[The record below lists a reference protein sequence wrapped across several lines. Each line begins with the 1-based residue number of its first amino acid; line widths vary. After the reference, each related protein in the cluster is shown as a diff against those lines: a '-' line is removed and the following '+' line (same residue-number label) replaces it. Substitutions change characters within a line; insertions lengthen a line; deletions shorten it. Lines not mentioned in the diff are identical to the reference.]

1 MKKNLRR
8 WALLAA
14 AVLVVGA
21 AALGIYQFAPGKAPL
36 ARALKQQLVLLTP
49 QSTAPTGRG
58 APLALINR
66 EHPCPSAPP
75 DGLIN
80 LYAQKERGF
89 ALASSQIELTGETF
103 QAAKA
108 MFAAAARD
116 GVEGF
121 ILSSGYRD
129 RQAQQAEYEAQPTL
143 AALPGASEHESGTA
157 FDVTAYG
164 HRDFTRTPQ
173 YAWLYDNCWDYGF
186 ILRYPSDKTQVT
198 GTPAESWH
206 YRYVGLPHS
215 RIMGELGLC
224 LEEYMDYVHARGVLR
239 AEYDGQAWLIEADG
253 PGVIR
258 AYAAPQP

>member
-8 WALLAA
+8 WALLAT
-14 AVLVVGA
+14 AVLVLAA
-21 AALGIYQFAPGKAPL
+21 AALCIYQFAPGKAPL
-36 ARALKQQLVLLTP
+36 ARALKPQLVLLTP
-49 QSTAPTGRG
+49 QSSASTGQG
-58 APLALINR
+58 EPLVLINR
-66 EHPCPSAPP
+66 DHPCPYAAP
-75 DGLIN
+75 DDLIN
-80 LYAQKERGF
+80 LYAQKDRGF
-89 ALASSQIELTGETF
+89 SLASSQIELTSETF

-108 MFAAAARD
+108 MFAAAAAD

-143 AALPGASEHESGTA
+143 AAPPGSSEHESGLA

-173 YAWLYDNCWDYGF
+173 YAWLYANCWNYGF
-186 ILRYPSDKTQVT
+186 ILRYPSDKTLAT

-215 RIMGELGLC
+215 RIMGEQGLC
-224 LEEYMDYVHARGVLR
+224 LEEYLDYIRTVGVIR
-239 AEYDGQAWLIEADG
+239 ADYDGQAWFIEADSQ
-253 PGVIR
+253 GVVR
-258 AYAAPQP
+258 AYAVPQS